1 MRRRQKFFKLN
12 MNNCG
17 QILYNKVRNLH
28 SDLSSIVTPEILE
41 QVYNENLVH
50 PFLKWFCDNVYHF
63 NIVSNEN
70 IQLKSRLQETNE
82 WLESTELDNAL
93 KELTTSC
100 PDLLKTTSFDTV
112 DIDGLF
118 TELEIVNNLY
128 KEDET
133 YIYTLQNGIE
143 NLKNLDLRLD
153 EDLENEESLLDK
165 ECIELHKA
173 YKECSA
179 IVQKFDENN
188 HKFFKEVECLLN
200 VYTDASE
207 NKGALLLWTQMPL
220 KLFIKKIE
228 LYNHYLNVY
237 IEQQFKDVHEEKET
251 TDSNYVSLIN
261 NSKEKCID
269 NERLL
274 ELLTKAKVKEILAKV
289 QKDSYIAMLNHV
301 QNIYNLGNLK
311 APSHYELRTEISK
324 LIKKRDF
331 LEENVSVLQEHQL
344 TEIVQQFTEQE
355 ITKLLKQNA
364 DTRLEKTKLQLEKH
378 KNLLCVAREHG
389 HVYTDLLCMLMQMQ
403 FHRLKNVSEFII
415 DAYHY
420 LKTEYK
426 LSSTRIESMQQQQSD
441 YSKTMTSSPEEHN
454 SFNQFFVSMICNGDI
469 TCPLNF
475 ALHRYNKV
483 IDKNKEKKQLIL
495 KHYLNS
501 KIYKLEALE
510 NEAILQ
516 YIHEVQKGCTYT
528 FKPISYEIESCYSE
542 ASDNLE
548 KIQADVIKIR
558 NQMKERLKA
567 DVSFVRERS
576 ILWQRFLIDPD
587 TLKKIY
593 KETEVTAN
601 KSCFAKI

>member
-1 MRRRQKFFKLN
+1 
-12 MNNCG
+12 MNSCS
-17 QILYNKVRNLH
+17 QIFYNKIRNLH
-28 SDLSSIVTPEILE
+28 SDFSSIVTPEIE
-41 QVYNENLVH
+41 QAYNDNFVY
-50 PFLKWFCDNVYHF
+50 PFLKWFCENVYHF
-63 NIVSNEN
+63 NIVSNED
-70 IQLKSRLQETNE
+70 IQLKNRLQETNE
-82 WLESTELDNAL
+82 WLEGTELDNAL
-93 KELTTSC
+93 KEVTTSC

-128 KEDET
+128 KEDES

-143 NLKNLDLRLD
+143 NLKNLEFRLD
-153 EDLENEESLLDK
+153 EDLEHEEFLLDK
-165 ECIELHKA
+165 ECIEVHKA

-179 IVQKFDENN
+179 IVQKFNENN

-200 VYTDASE
+200 VYTDAAE
-207 NKGALLLWTQMPL
+207 NKGALLVWTQMPL

-237 IEQQFKDVHEEKET
+237 IEQQFENVHEEKET

-261 NSKEKCID
+261 DNKEKCID
-269 NERLL
+269 NEKLL
-274 ELLTKAKVKEILAKV
+274 ELLVCKKSLTNAKVKEILAKV
-289 QKDSYIAMLNHV
+289 QEDSYIAMLNHV
-301 QNIYNLGNLK
+301 QKIYNSGNLK
-311 APSHYELRTEISK
+311 VPSHYESRAEISK

-344 TEIVQQFTEQE
+344 TEIVQQFIDEE

-364 DTRLEKTKLQLEKH
+364 DTRLEETKLQLEKH
-378 KNLLCVAREHG
+378 NDLLCLAREHG
-389 HVYTDLLCMLMQMQ
+389 HTYTDLLGMLMQMQ
-403 FHRLKNVSEFII
+403 FHRLKNVSEFVI

-441 YSKTMTSSPEEHN
+441 YSKTMTSPEEHN
-454 SFNQFFVSMICNGDI
+454 SFNQFFVSMICNGDT
-469 TCPLNF
+469 TCPLNV
-475 ALHRYNKV
+475 ALHRYNEV

-495 KHYLNS
+495 KRYLNS
-501 KIYKLEALE
+501 KVYKLEALE

-528 FKPISYEIESCYSE
+528 FKPNSYEIESCYSE

-567 DVSFVRERS
+567 DISFVRERC

-593 KETEVTAN
+593 KEMKETAN